1 MSRLGENHKQ
11 SLPSSWHKK
20 KELFESWL
28 KEWQMRGLPNIE
40 GYKPL
45 IDIMNYSYQSE
56 SKRFRPLLFLS
67 CLESFKQPLING
79 KYVAMAIECI
89 HTYSLIHDDL
99 PCMDDDDY
107 RRGKLS
113 AHKRFSEELAVLS
126 GDALLTFAFEL
137 MALSPSSNSAQMVS
151 ELAKASGMNGMVA
164 GQMMDLVATGKQG
177 DLKTLE
183 DIHKHK
189 TGALIAVS
197 LKLGAIRANQHIEIQ
212 DKLYDF
218 GIKLG
223 LMFQIRDDILDVTG
237 STSLGKTIGKDAD
250 QGKLTYPA
258 LIGLENSQEYLNEL
272 SNDAKKDLIELNL
285 GQSELNSIIAYLTFR
300 TK

>member
-1 MSRLGENHKQ
+1 MGNTSTKNI
-11 SLPSSWHKK
+11 LPSSWFDKK
-20 KELFESWL
+20 KLFEIWL
-28 KEWQMRGLPNIE
+28 KEWQLRGLDNIQ

-45 IDIMNYSYQSE
+45 IEIMNYSYLSE
-56 SKRFRPLLFLS
+56 SKRFRPVLFLS
-67 CLESFKQPLING
+67 CLESLNQPLTNG
-79 KYVAMAIECI
+79 KLTALAIECI

-113 AHKRFSEELAVLS
+113 AHKKFNEEKAVLS
-126 GDALLTFAFEL
+126 GDALLTLAFEL
-137 MALSPSSNSAQMVS
+137 IANSNHPNTAQMVV

-164 GQMMDLVATGKQG
+164 GQLMDIEATGKKG
-177 DLKTLE
+177 NLE
-183 DIHKHK
+183 DLEKIHKHK

-197 LKLGAIRANQHIEIQ
+197 LKLAAIRANKSKEFQEQ
-212 DKLYDF
+212 LYNF

-237 STSLGKTIGKDAD
+237 SHNLGKTIGKDAE
-250 QGKLTYPA
+250 QGKLTYPG
-258 LIGLENSQEYLNEL
+258 LIGLRESQDYLEKL

-285 GQSELNSIIAYLTFR
+285 GQSELSYIISFLTNR